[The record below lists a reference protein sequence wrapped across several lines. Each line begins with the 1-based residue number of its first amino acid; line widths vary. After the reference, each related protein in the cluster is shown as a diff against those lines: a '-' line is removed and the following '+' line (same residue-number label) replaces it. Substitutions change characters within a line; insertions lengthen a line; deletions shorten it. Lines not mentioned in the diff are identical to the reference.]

1 MPIYRQIIDQVKYQV
16 ATGVLKEGDKVE
28 SVRQLAANL
37 AVNQNT
43 ILKVYN
49 ELSRDN
55 ILKIVRGE
63 GTFVSSGK
71 QSISVSDRKKALA
84 DILRQAAVYAV
95 QLDISLDQSQ
105 ELLVKE
111 YEKVN
116 SMRKKS
122 NKE

>member
-1 MPIYRQIIDQVKYQV
+1 VPIYRQIIDQVKYQV
-16 ATGVLKEGDKVE
+16 ATGMLKEGDKVE

-71 QSISVSDRKKALA
+71 QSISIAERKKALA
-84 DILRQAAVYAV
+84 DILRQGAVYAV
-95 QLDISLDQSQ
+95 QLDISLDQAQ
-105 ELLVKE
+105 QLLAKE

-116 SMRKKS
+116 SLRKKS
-122 NKE
+122 SKE

>member
-28 SVRQLAANL
+28 SVRQLAAKL

-49 ELSRDN
+49 ELCRDN
-55 ILKIVRGE
+55 ILKIVRGD

-71 QSISVSDRKKALA
+71 QSISLAERKKALA
-84 DILRQAAVYAV
+84 DILRQGAVYAV
-95 QLDISLDQSQ
+95 QLEISLDQAQ
-105 ELLVKE
+105 QLLAKE

-116 SMRKKS
+116 SLRKKS
-122 NKE
+122 SKE

>member
-1 MPIYRQIIDQVKYQV
+1 VPIYRQIIDQVKYQV

-28 SVRQLAANL
+28 SVRQLARNL